1 MYIHFI
7 MIQRKQSVFLLL
19 VAVMMSWL
27 LVRPYAEIALIDSR
41 MLIFNST
48 AIRNY
53 TTPQDYSYF
62 RYTISLALLVLLT
75 GALNFVNIFLFS
87 RRILQI
93 RLCIIS
99 AGLLVVILL
108 TMLYYYFVTMRSVEH
123 TFHAFRVAAIFPIMG
138 IIFNFLAYR
147 AIHQDEMLVKSYDRI
162 R

>member
-1 MYIHFI
+1 
-7 MIQRKQSVFLLL
+7 MIQRKQSVYLLL

-27 LVRPYAEIALIDSR
+27 LVRPYAEITLINSQ
-41 MLIFNST
+41 MLIFHSP

-53 TTPQDYSYF
+53 STPHDYTYF
-62 RYTISLALLVLLT
+62 RYTIPLVLLVFLT
-75 GALNFVNIFLFS
+75 GVLNFVNIFLFS

-93 RLCIIS
+93 RLSIIS

-108 TMLYYYFVTMRSVEH
+108 TMVYYYFVTLHSVEH
-123 TFHAFRVAAIFPIMG
+123 NLHAFRVAAVFPIIG